1 METREAI
8 TVDPRAQ
15 RRLHVLNHVLAGALT
30 AAQAAEL
37 LELSLRQVRRLLA
50 GYRVEGV
57 GARRREA
64 RPYPPDGKA
73 GRIGASASGGFV
85 PSEPSTTDSFE
96 RRTEAGGSSASGD
109 VRGSASVAAL
119 DVMWLGVVSSAAG
132 HGSDAPQHAGD
143 EAEKGRHDTEQV
155 DELAHWETPVLRPVQ
170 IVGDRRDQVLD
181 IAVEWR

>member
-73 GRIGASASGGFV
+73 GGSVRRLAAASCHLSHRQLTASNDV
-85 PSEPSTTDSFE
+85 PRQAAPVHPAMSEDQPQW
-96 RRTEAGGSSASGD
+96 RRLT
-109 VRGSASVAAL
+109 
-119 DVMWLGVVSSAAG
+119 
-132 HGSDAPQHAGD
+132 
-143 EAEKGRHDTEQV
+143 
-155 DELAHWETPVLRPVQ
+155 
-170 IVGDRRDQVLD
+170 
-181 IAVEWR
+181 